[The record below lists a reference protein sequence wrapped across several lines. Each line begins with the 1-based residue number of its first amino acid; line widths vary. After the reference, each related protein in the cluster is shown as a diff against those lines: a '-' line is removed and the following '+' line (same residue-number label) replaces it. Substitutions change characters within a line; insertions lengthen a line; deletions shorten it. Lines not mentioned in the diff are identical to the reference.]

1 MASKRESN
9 FFNMVSTLVL
19 VTGIAALSL
28 GGVYNLTKGPIEEA
42 KLRKQQEAIMKVLPA
57 FDRLE
62 TRLFKSAH
70 DADSL
75 QFNLAFDANGQL
87 VGVAVNTF
95 TNKGFSGLIKVMV
108 GFLPDGTI
116 NNTAVLEHKETPGL
130 GDKMQQNK
138 SEWSLQYN
146 GVHPG
151 TFDLRMTKD
160 GGQVDGITAA
170 TITARAF
177 SDAVQ
182 RAHDTFE
189 QNKGGI

>member
-19 VTGIAALSL
+19 VTGVAALSL

-42 KLRKQQEAIMKVLPA
+42 KLRKQQEAIMEVLPA
-57 FDRLE
+57 FERLE
-62 TRLFKSAH
+62 TRLVKSAH
-70 DADSL
+70 ETDSL
-75 QFNLAFDANGQL
+75 QFNLAYDGDGQL
-87 VGVAVNTF
+87 VGVAVNSF

-116 NNTAVLEHKETPGL
+116 NNT
-130 GDKMQQNK
+130 QQNK
-138 SEWSLQYN
+138 SPWSLQYN

-160 GGQVDGITAA
+160 GGQIDAITAA
-170 TITARAF
+170 TISARAF